1 MPKMAQVKDL
11 HLGKTLNDL
20 EKHSEIPDARTKKTQ
35 ILVESARKLIREA
48 DKYYR
53 EGDEEL
59 AYVLYMKYFNLLHCI
74 HRKPDYAE
82 HKQTV
87 RLALGGNSNNKLTMN
102 KLEELSTSL
111 TRRYEAK
118 QLANTT
124 LKSPAIVTASL
135 KQNERARDYSEL
147 SASEKFDILK
157 GEPVS
162 LATANSYSGYYSLQS
177 LNVIKCEELFQR
189 MKQNNV
195 LIMDCRS
202 SKDYE
207 TSHLTYH
214 YTMNVPEEI
223 ISAGMSA
230 GKLQDKLDGS
240 SKVLWAARSVK
251 DQVVLMDWNTKDSNP
266 APSSPI
272 GKLLEILQ
280 NWDPDVIYKSSIK
293 ILQGGYE
300 FFIMMYPTLCT
311 NPSVQAPQQNN
322 NDLNLIDEIEYPSIN
337 DITMK
342 EEISGHSYTPRPG
355 SSMSRPLTFTMS
367 QPPPSVDR
375 SSKMAAMKTYEQK
388 QKPIVELAKEQEEL
402 LEKAQAND
410 EQLKKASEKLDTI
423 FEKNKQSPDKKPM
436 TATET
441 ELLYYIMQLES
452 AAADYKTEN
461 DRLLDEIEKYKSIKK
476 EEEAELTPN
485 EKENLEKTTRQIE
498 HKIQERQRLDAQLER
513 EKQQRDQQLAMAI
526 ARFPRTSIDNEDD
539 IPKPKIPQFDRSV
552 KPHLSAPTH
561 SSPAVFTVDR
571 QRDFSPIPG
580 AMGRGLTGLKNLGN
594 TCYMNSIIQ
603 CLSNTPQ
610 LTEYCIT
617 DKYKNYISRSN
628 KTKGHIVEEVAA
640 LIKVLWNGNYKCVAS
655 KDLRYVMGQY
665 QQIFRGIEQQDSHEF
680 LTILMD
686 WLHSDLQTL
695 HVPEKPRDNITPS
708 EKAWL
713 EFTKAKESLI
723 LHLFYGQIKST
734 VKCVDCNKESATYE
748 CFSNLSLELPSNA
761 NVCYLSQCMDMY
773 FSGERIHGW
782 NCPNCKTKRDAVKK
796 LDISKLPPVLVI
808 HMKRFYADTDAV
820 GNSYKKK
827 QNYVR
832 FPLENLDMTPYIA
845 KSESRSV
852 TPKTY
857 QLYGVSNHYG
867 SMESGHYT
875 AFCKSGNYGRWF
887 KFDDQVVSPLDT
899 SNVVSSAAYILFYTW
914 LPPIQITE
922 NNNAN

>member
-1 MPKMAQVKDL
+1 
-11 HLGKTLNDL
+11 
-20 EKHSEIPDARTKKTQ
+20 
-35 ILVESARKLIREA
+35 
-48 DKYYR
+48 
-53 EGDEEL
+53 
-59 AYVLYMKYFNLLHCI
+59 MKYFNLLTCI
-74 HRKPDYAE
+74 HKKPDYSE

-87 RLALGGNSNNKLTMN
+87 RQVLGNNAHIKGTMD
-102 KLEELSTSL
+102 KLELLSSSL
-111 TRRYEAK
+111 SRRYEAK
-118 QLANTT
+118 QLANANVHHKTAAESTT
-124 LKSPAIVTASL
+124 RTTM
-135 KQNERARDYSEL
+135 KQTNEQVHNYNEL
-147 SASEKFDILK
+147 SASEKFDLLK
-157 GEPVS
+157 A
-162 LATANSYSGYYSLQS
+162 ATQGPASSAASYDGYYTLQS
-177 LNVIKCEELFQR
+177 LNVHNYNELSASEKFDLVKAGIQSPASPAASYDGYYTLQSLNVMKCEELFER
-189 MKQNNV
+189 MKNSSV

-207 TSHLTYH
+207 LSHLTYN
-214 YTMNVPEEI
+214 YSFNVPEELI
-223 ISAGMSA
+223 TPGMSA
-230 GKLQDKLDGS
+230 GKLQDKLGNG
-240 SKVLWAARSVK
+240 SKVLWSARSVK
-251 DQVVLMDWNTKDSNP
+251 DQVVLLDWNTKDNKPS
-266 APSSPI
+266 PSSPI
-272 GKLLEILQ
+272 GILLDILQ
-280 NWDPDVIYKSSIK
+280 NWDPDVMYRSPIK

-300 FFIMMYPTLCT
+300 FFIMLYPTLCT
-311 NPSVQAPQQNN
+311 NPSVQAPQQNSI
-322 NDLNLIDEIEYPSIN
+322 DFDLIDDIEYPSIH

-342 EEISGHSYTPRPG
+342 DEISGQSYTSSPG
-355 SSMSRPLTFTMS
+355 SSSMARPLIFAAS
-367 QPPPSVDR
+367 PAHAPPSVDR
-375 SSKMAAMKTYEQK
+375 TSKMAAVKSYELK
-388 QKPIVELAKEQEEL
+388 QKPIVELAKEQDQL
-402 LEKAQAND
+402 MEKAHVND
-410 EQLKKASEKLDTI
+410 EQLKEASQKLDSI
-423 FEKNKQSPDKKPM
+423 FGKNKQSPDKKSI
-436 TATET
+436 TATEK

-452 AAADYKTEN
+452 EALDYKTEN
-461 DRLLDEIEKYKSIKK
+461 DRLLDEIEKYKSFKQ
-476 EEEAELTPN
+476 EQEDVLTPN
-485 EKENLEKTTRQIE
+485 EKEVLEQTTRQIE
-498 HKIQERQRLDAQLER
+498 HKIQERQKLNEQLER

-526 ARFPRTSIDNEDD
+526 ARFPRQSIDNKDD
-539 IPKPKIPQFDRSV
+539 DEICKPKIPLFDRSV
-552 KPHLSAPTH
+552 KPPM
-561 SSPAVFTVDR
+561 SSMTTSSSSTYIMDR

-580 AMGRGLTGLKNLGN
+580 AMERGLTGLKNLGN

-695 HVPEKPRDNITPS
+695 NVPEKPRDNITPS

-734 VKCVDCNKESATYE
+734 VKCVECNKESATYE
-748 CFSNLSLELPSNA
+748 SFSNLSLELPSNS
-761 NVCYLSQCMDMY
+761 NVCYLNQCMDMY

-782 NCPNCKTKRDAVKK
+782 NCPNCKKKRDAVKK

-808 HMKRFYADTDAV
+808 HLKRFYADSDII

-845 KSESRSV
+845 KSELRSV

-887 KFDDQVVSPLDT
+887 KFDDQVVTPLDT
-899 SNVVSSAAYILFYTW
+899 SNVVSSGAYILFYTW

-922 NNNAN
+922 NNNNTN

>member
-1 MPKMAQVKDL
+1 MAKVKEL

-35 ILVESARKLIREA
+35 ILVESARKLLREA

-87 RLALGGNSNNKLTMN
+87 RQALGGNSNNKLTMN
-102 KLEELSTSL
+102 KLEELSSSL

-118 QLANTT
+118 QLANTA
-124 LKSPAIVTASL
+124 LQSPVIATPPL
-135 KQNERARDYSEL
+135 KQNERVREYNEL

-157 GEPVS
+157 GDTVFTTTTNS
-162 LATANSYSGYYSLQS
+162 NNSYHTLQS
-177 LNVIKCEELFQR
+177 LNVIKCEELFER
-189 MKQNNV
+189 MKQHNV
-195 LIMDCRS
+195 LIMDCRPRN
-202 SKDYE
+202 DYE
-207 TSHLTYH
+207 MSHLTYN

-223 ISAGMSA
+223 ISTGMSA
-230 GKLQDKLDGS
+230 GKLQDKLDS
-240 SKVLWAARSVK
+240 STKIMWSARSIK
-251 DQVVLMDWNTKDSNP
+251 EQVVLIDWNTKDANP
-266 APSSPI
+266 TPSSPI
-272 GKLLEILQ
+272 GKLQEILQ
-280 NWDPDVIYKSSIK
+280 NWDPDVIYRSPIK

-367 QPPPSVDR
+367 QSPPSIDR
-375 SSKMAAMKTYEQK
+375 TSKMAAVKTYEQK

-423 FEKNKQSPDKKPM
+423 FEKSKQSPDKKQI
-436 TATET
+436 TAKET

-461 DRLLDEIEKYKSIKK
+461 NRLLDEIEKYKSIKK
-476 EEEAELTPN
+476 EEETELTPN
-485 EKENLEKTTRQIE
+485 EKENLEKTARQIE

-513 EKQQRDQQLAMAI
+513 EKQQRDQQLAMTI
-526 ARFPRTSIDNEDD
+526 SRFPRTSIDNEDD
-539 IPKPKIPQFDRSV
+539 IAKPKIPQFDRSV
-552 KPHLSAPTH
+552 KPHLSAATH
-561 SSPAVFTVDR
+561 SSAAATIIDR
-571 QRDFSPIPG
+571 QRDFSPVPG

-628 KTKGHIVEEVAA
+628 KTKGHIVEEMAA

-695 HVPEKPRDNITPS
+695 YVPEKPRDNITPS

-808 HMKRFYADTDAV
+808 HLKRFYADTEAV

-887 KFDDQVVSPLDT
+887 KFDDQVVTALDT

>member
-124 LKSPAIVTASL
+124 MKSPAIVTASL
-135 KQNERARDYSEL
+135 KQNERARDYNEL
-147 SASEKFDILK
+147 SASEKFDLLK
-157 GEPVS
+157 GDSVS

-177 LNVIKCEELFQR
+177 LNVIKCEELFER

-195 LIMDCRS
+195 LIMDCRP
-202 SKDYE
+202 SKDFE

-251 DQVVLMDWNTKDSNP
+251 EQVVLMDWNTKDSNP

-561 SSPAVFTVDR
+561 SSPAVFIVDR
-571 QRDFSPIPG
+571 QRDFSPMPG

>member
-11 HLGKTLNDL
+11 HLGKNLNDL
-20 EKHSEIPDARTKKTQ
+20 EKHSEIPDARTKKTH
-35 ILVESARKLIREA
+35 ILVESARKLLREA

-74 HRKPDYAE
+74 HKKPDYPE
-82 HKQTV
+82 LKHTV
-87 RLALGGNSNNKLTMN
+87 RQALGGNSNNKVTMN
-102 KLEELSTSL
+102 KLELLNSSLS
-111 TRRYEAK
+111 RRYEAK
-118 QLANTT
+118 QLAHAATQSAA
-124 LKSPAIVTASL
+124 LVAPPSKLSEHV
-135 KQNERARDYSEL
+135 RDYNEL
-147 SASEKFDILK
+147 SASEKFDLLK
-157 GEPVS
+157 ADTPS
-162 LATANSYSGYYSLQS
+162 PATSNFLGSYYTLQS
-177 LNVIKCEELFQR
+177 LGIIKCEELFGL
-189 MKQNNV
+189 MKQSNV
-195 LIMDCRS
+195 LVMDCRS

-207 TSHLTYH
+207 TSHLTYQ
-214 YTMNVPEEI
+214 YSFNVPEEHI
-223 ISAGMSA
+223 CAGMSA
-230 GKLQDKLDGS
+230 GKLQDKLENGA
-240 SKVLWAARSVK
+240 KVLWSARSVK
-251 DQVVLMDWNTKDSNP
+251 EQVVLIDWNSRDANP
-266 APSSPI
+266 PPTSSI
-272 GKLLEILQ
+272 GILLDILQ
-280 NWDPDVIYKSSIK
+280 KWDPDVIYRSPIR

-322 NDLNLIDEIEYPSIN
+322 NDFDLIDDIEYPSIN

-342 EEISGHSYTPRPG
+342 DEISGQSYTSRPG
-355 SSMSRPLTFTMS
+355 SSLSRPLTFALS
-367 QPPPSVDR
+367 PPPSVDR

-388 QKPIVELAKEQEEL
+388 QQPIVELAKEQKEL
-402 LEKAQAND
+402 MEKAQVND
-410 EQLKKASEKLDTI
+410 EQLKKASQKLDSI
-423 FEKNKQSPDKKPM
+423 FEKNKQSPDKMPM
-436 TATET
+436 SATEK

-452 AAADYKTEN
+452 EATDYKTEN
-461 DRLLDEIEKYKSIKK
+461 DRLLDEIEKYKLIKK
-476 EEEAELTPN
+476 EEEDELTPN
-485 EKENLEKTTRQIE
+485 EKADIEKTTRQIE
-498 HKIQERQRLDAQLER
+498 DKIQERQRLNEQLER
-513 EKQQRDQQLAMAI
+513 EKQQRDQQLATAMAL
-526 ARFPRTSIDNEDD
+526 ARAPMDKDDD
-539 IPKPKIPQFDRSV
+539 ISKPKIPQFDRSV
-552 KPHLSAPTH
+552 KPQ
-561 SSPAVFTVDR
+561 SSTSTYIIDR
-571 QRDFSPIPG
+571 QRDFSPVPG
-580 AMGRGLTGLKNLGN
+580 AVGRGLTGLKNLGN

-695 HVPEKPRDNITPS
+695 NVPEKARDNITPS

-761 NVCYLSQCMDMY
+761 NLCYLSQCMDMY

-782 NCPNCKTKRDAVKK
+782 NCPNCQKKRDAVKK

-808 HMKRFYADTDAV
+808 HLKRFYADSDAV

-827 QNYVR
+827 QNYLR

-875 AFCKSGNYGRWF
+875 AFCKSGNYARWF
-887 KFDDQVVSPLDT
+887 KFDDQVVTPLDT
-899 SNVVSSAAYILFYTW
+899 SNVVSGAAYILFYTW
-914 LPPIQITE
+914 LPPIQITD
-922 NNNAN
+922 NNNTN